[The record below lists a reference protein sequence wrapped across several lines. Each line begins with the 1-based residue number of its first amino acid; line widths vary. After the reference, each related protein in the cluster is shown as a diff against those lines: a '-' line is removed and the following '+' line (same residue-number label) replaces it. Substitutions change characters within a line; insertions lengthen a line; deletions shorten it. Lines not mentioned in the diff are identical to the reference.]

1 MTKIYTLSKAVFT
14 TAVLLAL
21 NMANAQTPTTVTDAT
36 GSCGVI
42 SENFNA
48 GPGRFT
54 SPSIYAGTLDRA
66 FFYDA
71 AAGNWNE
78 SAGTGTTPSGN
89 RVVNIISPLYTN
101 PNPVGQIIV
110 GFSFTVPNANE
121 QYQIRVI
128 SVSGSGLTVN
138 VVANTTVTGL
148 RTFGSTSGNICLRL
162 VDPDITNTTP
172 YRIEITYVLNGA
184 GSASFDNFSLG
195 PILASPLPV
204 DFLGLFATR
213 NSNNSVTLKWDVA
226 NEKNV
231 KEYEVERSDNGST
244 FNKIGSVPTNS
255 KNVYSFID
263 NSAGIGTIFYRV
275 RNIDIDGQSKYSS
288 ILRLQGIN
296 SYGNVLRMYPIPAR
310 TEATIEHKQL
320 AQNAK
325 ITITTTDGRVVRTI
339 TPSAGASHTPVDLS
353 GIAAGSYILR
363 LDDGKGKIETLKFVK
378 Q

>member
-1 MTKIYTLSKAVFT
+1 
-14 TAVLLAL
+14 
-21 NMANAQTPTTVTDAT
+21 
-36 GSCGVI
+36 
-42 SENFNA
+42 
-48 GPGRFT
+48 
-54 SPSIYAGTLDRA
+54 
-66 FFYDA
+66 
-71 AAGNWNE
+71 
-78 SAGTGTTPSGN
+78 
-89 RVVNIISPLYTN
+89 
-101 PNPVGQIIV
+101 
-110 GFSFTVPNANE
+110 
-121 QYQIRVI
+121 
-128 SVSGSGLTVN
+128 
-138 VVANTTVTGL
+138 
-148 RTFGSTSGNICLRL
+148 
-162 VDPDITNTTP
+162 
-172 YRIEITYVLNGA
+172 
-184 GSASFDNFSLG
+184 
-195 PILASPLPV
+195 
-204 DFLGLFATR
+204 
-213 NSNNSVTLKWDVA
+213 
-226 NEKNV
+226 
-231 KEYEVERSDNGST
+231 
-244 FNKIGSVPTNS
+244 TNS